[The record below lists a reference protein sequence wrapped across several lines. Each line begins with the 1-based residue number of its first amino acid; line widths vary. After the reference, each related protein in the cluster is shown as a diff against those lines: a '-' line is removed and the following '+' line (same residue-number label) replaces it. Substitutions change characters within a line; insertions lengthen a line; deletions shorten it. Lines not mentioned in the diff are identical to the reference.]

1 MQEIAIPPET
11 NTPGWIGS
19 MKDVV
24 KIMDDI
30 VSPADETDWEA
41 LRD

>member
-1 MQEIAIPPET
+1 
-11 NTPGWIGS
+11 